1 MVTTNI
7 IHISDAINSRLDPHQ
22 FNQERMIMLKRIY
35 ASRQWCKLKDI
46 VINVKTTT
54 QTLSDK
60 DIYIGLENITSN
72 TGEYFPT
79 EEKQSIS
86 SAAVFKRGD
95 ILFPK
100 LRPYLNKV
108 YRAEF
113 DGKCSTEFHI
123 FKAKGINPDFLT
135 IILRSNIVLAQTKH
149 LMTGNTLPRL
159 QTTDIENLVLPII
172 QHEEQERII
181 RIYKKGLNDK
191 FGNDKKA
198 KLLLG
203 DIDSFI
209 LKTLGVILPSRDTYA
224 KKNKVTLSQLIGN
237 RYDPYYHNEYFEEAF
252 KHLKET
258 SNYNLVRLRDISVL
272 ITSGITPKSGGDDYT
287 DSEHGIAFI
296 RSGNIDI
303 MGEVNFDNLL
313 YIKHEVH
320 DTRMK
325 SSKVQEGD
333 IMIAIVGATIGQ
345 VGIFHSSRE
354 ANINQAIALVRLKDG
369 YNPEYI
375 KEVIKSSI
383 GQLNLDRLKRPVARA
398 NINLEE
404 ISTMLIPV
412 PEIEVQD
419 EIVKSIVSIRQQAKR
434 LQKEGVELLEKTKQ
448 EIENIILG
456 NL

>member
-272 ITSGITPKSGGDDYT
+272 ITSGITPKSGDDYT

-303 MGEVNFDNLL
+303 MGEVDFDNLL